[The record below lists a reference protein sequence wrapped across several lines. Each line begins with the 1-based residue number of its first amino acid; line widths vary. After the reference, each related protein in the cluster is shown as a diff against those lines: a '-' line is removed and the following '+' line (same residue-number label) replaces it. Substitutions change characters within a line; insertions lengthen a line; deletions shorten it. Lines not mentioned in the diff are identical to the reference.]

1 MPLNSV
7 FSQSKLTRL
16 IMLSVSHSLSKF
28 LSFKV
33 KFIMGLCPISLT
45 NFICWL
51 VLEGYHAIF
60 QNSKISYFSLIFL
73 MLQCSRK
80 ISYGYRCPKWPDLSN
95 DLIFWFMFG
104 WSYTA
109 NCITR
114 FDIIYINTFFVKVLK
129 MFLFIRR
136 CQRKIF
142 ENILI
147 RQYTVFE

>member
-73 MLQCSRK
+73 MLQCSHK
-80 ISYGYRCPKWPDLSN
+80 ISYGYRCPKFYIYWKN
-95 DLIFWFMFG
+95 KFWRYIFGNEINLQLLFTIQTTTGFF
-104 WSYTA
+104 
-109 NCITR
+109 N
-114 FDIIYINTFFVKVLK
+114 IIYILRYLSPGKSNFS
-129 MFLFIRR
+129 
-136 CQRKIF
+136 
-142 ENILI
+142 
-147 RQYTVFE
+147 